1 MSRPA
6 DPLFPDPAGSVPPL
20 PELREPDVTGLAL
33 WAAVFMASSAL
44 LAFLATEPAHA
55 WSQAA
60 PAGVFA
66 RGSPGQGAAASS
78 NSSEEKSPTES
89 QTEAGRDSWH

>member
-1 MSRPA
+1 MSPPA
-6 DPLFPDPAGSVPPL
+6 DPLFLNPAGSEPPL
-20 PELREPDVTGLAL
+20 PKLREPDVSGLAL
-33 WAAVFMASSAL
+33 WAAVFMASSAV
-44 LAFLATEPAHA
+44 LAFFATEPAHA

-60 PAGVFA
+60 PAAVSA

-78 NSSEEKSPTES
+78 NNSEEKSPTAS